1 MNLDSIF
8 LEPQQQELLV
18 ALVEADKSLP
28 ADDRSEFLYAPT
40 FGRSAV
46 DHPGLLEGGRDVFH
60 GDLEALRLQN
70 LIYFRS
76 KTVFGIAPAG
86 AAYYNRLQSVKQ
98 VQPMTRDQVFV
109 SYSHANKDWL
119 QRFQTMLKPLVRG
132 KKIELWDDTKIKP
145 GAKWKDEIKKAL
157 ASAKVAVLLVSP
169 EFLASDFIAEH
180 ELPPLLEA
188 AEQQGLTILW
198 VYISSCLYDRTEIAD
213 YQAAH
218 EIAHPLD
225 SLPTH
230 EQNRVLLQICKAIEA
245 AANP

>member
-1 MNLDSIF
+1 VNLDSIF
-8 LEPQQQELLV
+8 LEPAQQELLV
-18 ALVEADKSLP
+18 ALVEADKRLP
-28 ADDRSEFLYAPT
+28 ADDRREFLYAPT

-46 DHPGLLEGGRDVFH
+46 DHPGLPEGERSVFH

-76 KTVFGIAPAG
+76 ETVFGIAPAG
-86 AAYYNRLQSVKQ
+86 SAYYNRLQSVKQ
-98 VQPMTRDQVFV
+98 VQSMTRDQVFV

-132 KKIELWDDTKIKP
+132 KRIELWDDTKIKP
-145 GAKWKDEIKKAL
+145 GAKWKEEIQKAL

-180 ELPPLLEA
+180 ELPPLLKA

-198 VYISSCLYDRTEIAD
+198 VYISPCFYDHTEITN

-225 SLPTH
+225 SLSPH
-230 EQNRVLLQICKAIEA
+230 EQNRVLLQVCREIEA